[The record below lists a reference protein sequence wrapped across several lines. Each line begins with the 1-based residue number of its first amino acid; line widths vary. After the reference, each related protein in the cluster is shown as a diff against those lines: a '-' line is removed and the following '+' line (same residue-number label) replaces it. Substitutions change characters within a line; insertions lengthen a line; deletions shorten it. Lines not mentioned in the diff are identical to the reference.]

1 MRIRSVFLY
10 AMLITIAPGAGS
22 QSTGSKDAAVAANM
36 ASIEGVWRAQMDGL
50 PAITLTVTDESGS
63 LSGAVLFYLH
73 RRDEGLPVTATP
85 GVPEPLFSP
94 KFDGKTLTFLVSHRR
109 AHPPASLQDA
119 PVSFRLKL
127 TGADKGEFVNENE
140 ENPNAPVFV
149 LVRSNY

>member
-1 MRIRSVFLY
+1 MRSRSAFLC
-10 AMLITIAPGAGS
+10 ALLIVIAAGAGS
-22 QSTGSKDAAVAANM
+22 QTTGSKEGTGAANT

-50 PAITLTVTDESGS
+50 PAITLTITDESGS

-73 RRDEGLPVTATP
+73 RRDEGRPVTATP

-94 KFDGKTLTFLVSHRR
+94 KFDGKILTFQVSHRR
-109 AHPPASLQDA
+109 AHPPDSLQDA

-127 TGADKGEFVNENE
+127 TGPDKGEFVNENE

-149 LVRSNY
+149 LVRSEY